1 MSGKTANFKTKS
13 SCVRQKRFL
22 IMNLNPKVPGGNG
35 GGGSNLPAPSCG
47 FSKNVSSKDRVE
59 PWLFVTFNIILK
71 HIFPE
76 NFIEFLQIVQKI

>member
-35 GGGSNLPAPSCG
+35 GGVQIYPPLPVVFRKMYLIKTGWNPG
-47 FSKNVSSKDRVE
+47 F
-59 PWLFVTFNIILK
+59 L
-71 HIFPE
+71 
-76 NFIEFLQIVQKI
+76 